1 MAQIRLV
8 VNTDLKQAKAAVDT
22 LKTSFFNFIKYIC
35 NWNSRIDFFH
45 LPYHQI
51 KII

>member
-22 LKTSFFNFIKYIC
+22 LKTSFADLAKQLSTITVNKNLTAQLNALTKY
-35 NWNSRIDFFH
+35 
-45 LPYHQI
+45 
-51 KII
+51 